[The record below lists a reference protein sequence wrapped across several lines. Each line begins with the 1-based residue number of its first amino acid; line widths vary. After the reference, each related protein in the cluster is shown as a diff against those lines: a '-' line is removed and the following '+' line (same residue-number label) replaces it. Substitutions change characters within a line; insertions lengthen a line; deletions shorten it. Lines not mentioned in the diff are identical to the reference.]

1 MEMGY
6 PTYFTG
12 LEEVSSC
19 IVHHLLFAWH
29 GMALWLAH
37 KPLACMYRT
46 VVQRQYVL
54 LYRVNFG
61 RLHFRTATVH
71 LLYKCMSSNKYKYK
85 YKYVRICLVYV

>member
-1 MEMGY
+1 MHC
-6 PTYFTG
+6 PSFA
-12 LEEVSSC
+12 V
-19 IVHHLLFAWH
+19 AWH

-46 VVQRQYVL
+46 VVQSQYVL

-61 RLHFRTATVH
+61 GLPFRTATVH
-71 LLYKCMSSNKYKYK
+71 LLYKYMSSNKYK